1 MHFSAR
7 NIVVHRGGR
16 NVLDDVSVDVWAG
29 EISVVTGP
37 NGAGKSTLV
46 SALAGYI
53 PCQRGTIC
61 IGDHE
66 VTQLSTQELSE
77 RRAVMTQASNVV
89 FDFSVSEILAMGVP
103 SAVHSVENLREVDLE
118 LAAEC
123 DISELL
129 HRKFNSLSGGE
140 RQRVQF
146 CRALIQIARNKSS
159 TEPRYLI
166 LDEPTSS
173 LDLYHVVNLTK
184 ILKRVRAGNVGILV
198 VLHDLNLTAYIAD
211 FVVLLKD
218 GEVAGAGAPSDVFT
232 GTLLSDVYSTPV
244 SVERRDDRPLIFS
257 Y

>member
-16 NVLDDVSVDVWAG
+16 NVLDDVSVDVWPG

-46 SALAGYI
+46 AALAGYI
-53 PCQRGTIC
+53 PCQHGTISL
-61 IGDHE
+61 GENE
-66 VTQLSTQELSE
+66 VTELSTHVLSE

-89 FDFSVSEILAMGVP
+89 FDFSVYEILAMGVP
-103 SAVHSVENLREVDLE
+103 SAVQSVEDLRQGDLE
-118 LAAEC
+118 LATEC
-123 DISELL
+123 EISELL
-129 HRKFNSLSGGE
+129 NRKFNSLSGGE

-146 CRALIQIARNKSS
+146 CRALIQIAKNKSS
-159 TEPRYLI
+159 TESRYLI

-173 LDLYHVVNLTK
+173 LDLYHVANLIK
-184 ILKRVRAGNVGILV
+184 ILKRMRAENVGVLV
-198 VLHDLNLTAYIAD
+198 VLHDLNLTAHIAD
-211 FVVLLKD
+211 FVFLLKD
-218 GEVAGAGAPSDVFT
+218 GEVAGAGAPSDILT

-244 SVERRDDRPLIFS
+244 RVERRGDRPFIFS